1 MNNITIK
8 GRLCADPEMRETIGG
23 VALCNFTVAVDRAH
37 NREETDFFR
46 CTAWRKTAEFIKQ
59 HFVKGQEILLTGA
72 MRCDIWED
80 EDGETRSAW
89 GLQVD
94 NVEFC
99 GSAAQKDKPTD
110 KANSPR
116 YTGKKF

>member
-1 MNNITIK
+1 MNHIVIK
-8 GRLCADPEMRETIGG
+8 GRLCADPEMRETNGG

-46 CTAWRKTAEFIKQ
+46 CTAWRKTAEFVRDY
-59 HFVKGQEILLTGA
+59 FTKGKEILVSGN
-72 MRCDIWED
+72 MRCDVWED

-89 GLQVD
+89 GLQVE

-99 GSAAQKDKPTD
+99 GSAAQTDKPAAKTA
-110 KANSPR
+110 KPK
-116 YTGKKF
+116 KKF

>member
-8 GRLCADPEMRETIGG
+8 GRLCADPEMRETNGG
-23 VALCNFTVAVDRAH
+23 VALCNFTVAVDRVY

-46 CTAWRKTAEFIKQ
+46 CTAWRKTAEIIKKY
-59 HFVKGQEILLTGA
+59 FVKGQEILLTGA

-80 EDGETRSAW
+80 EDGETHSAW

-99 GSAAQKDKPTD
+99 GSNANSDKPAG
-110 KANSPR
+110 KPSKSK
-116 YTGKKF
+116 KKF

>member
-37 NREETDFFR
+37 NREETDFFH

-59 HFVKGQEILLTGA
+59 YFVKGQEILLTGA
-72 MRCDIWED
+72 MRCSVWED

-89 GLQVD
+89 GVQVD

-99 GSAAQKDKPTD
+99 GSAANSDKPAGNPS
-110 KANSPR
+110 KSK
-116 YTGKKF
+116 KKF

>member
-8 GRLCADPEMRETIGG
+8 GRLCADPEMRETNGG
-23 VALCNFTVAVDRAH
+23 VALCNFTVAVDRVY

-46 CTAWRKTAEFIKQ
+46 CTAWRKTAEFIKKY
-59 HFVKGQEILLTGA
+59 FVKGQEILLTGA

-80 EDGETRSAW
+80 EDGETHSAW

-99 GSAAQKDKPTD
+99 GSAANSDKPAG
-110 KANSPR
+110 KPSKSK
-116 YTGKKF
+116 KKF

>member
-8 GRLCADPEMRETIGG
+8 GRLCADPELRETNGG
-23 VALCNFTVAVDRAH
+23 VALCNFTVAVDRAY

-46 CTAWRKTAEFIKQ
+46 CTAWRKTAEFVKQ
-59 HFVKGQEILLTGA
+59 YFAKGQEILLTGE

-89 GLQVD
+89 GLQVEK
-94 NVEFC
+94 VEFC
-99 GSAAQKDKPTD
+99 GSAPQSDKPTA
-110 KANSPR
+110 KTAKP
-116 YTGKKF
+116 KKKI